1 MNYELR
7 NNKGFTLA
15 EAMIAMVV
23 LALAVTAVL
32 LPFTTGA
39 AVQAEGMHKTLSAK
53 LAADLMEKIINTP
66 TAQIISTY
74 TGYTEPQGQIKS
86 ADGTVFTDANYAKF
100 SRAVTCEERTAL
112 AGAKFILV
120 TVRVYYNGREM
131 AAVNRLIS
139 Q

>member
-66 TAQIISTY
+66 TAQIISNY
-74 TGYTEPQGQIKS
+74 NGSEPEGQIKS

-100 SRAVTCEERTAL
+100 SRAVTCEERTAT

-120 TVRVYYNGREM
+120 TIRVYYNGREM